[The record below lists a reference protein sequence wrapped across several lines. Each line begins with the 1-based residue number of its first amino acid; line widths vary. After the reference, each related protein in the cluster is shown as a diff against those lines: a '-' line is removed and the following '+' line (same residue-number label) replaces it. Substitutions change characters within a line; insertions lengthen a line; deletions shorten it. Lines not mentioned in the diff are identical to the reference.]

1 MLKNLIRRT
10 AKYTG
15 LEETARIRTAIAAAS
30 RPGWPYCPPDEGD
43 LLFRLAQ
50 AVGENPNMKNDEQN
64 ALEVGFATGSTA
76 AYLLLGLGAG
86 HLTSIDYDQNQYER
100 EGEKLVHS
108 LGFARRHRLIEDNS
122 IRVLPE
128 LHASGV
134 RYGLVFL
141 DGWKTFDHM
150 WVDTFYCARMLNRG
164 GFMVFDDA
172 RMPAV
177 RKCISL
183 LRGYYQFADVNSYA
197 RVGGGKLRLW
207 HALSTRTLRRPYVA
221 LQKLVDL
228 DKTEAGRQFDFWKP
242 F

>member
-1 MLKNLIRRT
+1 MLKNFVRRT

-15 LEETARIRTAIAAAS
+15 LEETARIRTALAS
-30 RPGWPYCPPDEGD
+30 ASHRGWPYCPPDEGD
-43 LLFRLAQ
+43 LLFLLAQ
-50 AVGENPNMKNDEQN
+50 AVGEQN

-76 AYLLLGLGAG
+76 AYMLHGLGTG
-86 HLTSIDYDQNQYER
+86 HVTSIDYDQNQYER
-100 EGEKLVHS
+100 EGEKLIQS
-108 LGFARRHRLIEDNS
+108 LGFAVRHRLIEDNS

-128 LHASGV
+128 LHASGA

-150 WVDTFYCARMLNRG
+150 WVDTFYCARMLNLG

-183 LRGYYQFADVNSYA
+183 LRGYYQFAGVDTYA
-197 RVGGGKLRLW
+197 RIGGGKLRLW

-221 LQKLVDL
+221 LQKVVDL

>member
-1 MLKNLIRRT
+1 MLKDFVRRT

-15 LEETARIRTAIAAAS
+15 LEETAPIRAALAAAS
-30 RPGWPYCPPDEGD
+30 RAGWPYCPPDEGD
-43 LLFRLAQ
+43 LLFLLAQ
-50 AVGENPNMKNDEQN
+50 AAGEQN

-76 AYLLLGLGAG
+76 AYMLHGLGTG

-100 EGEKLVHS
+100 EGEKLVQS
-108 LGFARRHRLIEDNS
+108 LGFAVRHRLIEDNS

-164 GFMVFDDA
+164 GYMVFDDA

-183 LRGYYQFADVNSYA
+183 LRGYYQFADVDGYA
-197 RVGGGKLRLW
+197 RIGGGKLRLW
-207 HALSTRTLRRPYVA
+207 HALSTRTLRRPYAA
-221 LQKLVDL
+221 LQKVVDL